1 MCIRDRINSACNNII
16 TGKIRASLIV
26 GGEARFKKIRALIED
41 KDYVETELNTN
52 PDHYVKAKED
62 LHIQEEEDSLG
73 LMAVGYYAILESALR
88 QKKNLTIKKHNQN
101 IGELYSDFSKI
112 AAQNPDGILE
122 NAYSCDEIT
131 YASKKNPMQAFPYNK
146 LHCTSWNVNQASAM
160 ILCSEELADE
170 LNIPLNKRLYP
181 LISSETNH
189 MVATI
194 QRPNLIEPV
203 GLKLAAQYIL
213 DTCKHN
219 NFYPNTYEL
228 YSCFPIAVQM
238 FAEVLELKIDK
249 PLTVTGGMSFAG
261 GPLNNYMIHSTVKML
276 DEIRKD
282 SKKIG
287 LVTGVS
293 GMMTKQAFCVWA
305 NTPLTDFTSKDVTDQ
320 AAQIEEP
327 IPLSRLENGN
337 GVIIGYTILS
347 KNKDVAEKAVLY
359 VEDTNRER
367 KVLISYDQDII
378 KSMGEEEWVGKSINF
393 KGRYLV

>member
-1 MCIRDRINSACNNII
+1 
-16 TGKIRASLIV
+16 
-26 GGEARFKKIRALIED
+26 
-41 KDYVETELNTN
+41 
-52 PDHYVKAKED
+52 
-62 LHIQEEEDSLG
+62 
-73 LMAVGYYAILESALR
+73 
-88 QKKNLTIKKHNQN
+88 
-101 IGELYSDFSKI
+101 
-112 AAQNPDGILE
+112 
-122 NAYSCDEIT
+122 
-131 YASKKNPMQAFPYNK
+131 
-146 LHCTSWNVNQASAM
+146 M

-189 MVATI
+189 MGATI

-238 FAEVLELKIDK
+238 FAEVLELEIDK

-359 VEDTNRER
+359 VEDTNMVR
-367 KVLISYDQDII
+367 
-378 KSMGEEEWVGKSINF
+378 
-393 KGRYLV
+393 